1 MLKRIWEKV
10 KSVKHIL
17 LRLCISLGLVIR
29 YVSMSSWSSCTL
41 HRTSL
46 ATKSLLCEFQ
56 EKALEQ
62 LKLTEGKTV
71 AVGQKMDLVF
81 YTLQLAF
88 FYMDFDLVS
97 KSIDK
102 AKK

>member
-1 MLKRIWEKV
+1 M
-10 KSVKHIL
+10 
-17 LRLCISLGLVIR
+17 
-29 YVSMSSWSSCTL
+29 
-41 HRTSL
+41 
-46 ATKSLLCEFQ
+46 
-56 EKALEQ
+56 EQ

-71 AVGQKMDLVF
+71 AVGQKMDVVF